1 MAESML
7 PEFNHDGN
15 LPEGIHVATEDEVFA
30 RFATPSARR
39 QWLGE
44 QLRSLLALAR
54 STRQLARV
62 FLWGS
67 FVTSKE
73 VPNDL
78 DVLLV
83 MTVEFAVEAL
93 PAQAQVVFDHVQAR
107 LRFQADVFW
116 TKASIDPQLLPLCLD
131 TSPTGKEVTGRANP
145 DV

>member
-1 MAESML
+1 ML
-7 PEFNHDGN
+7 PAFHSDGN
-15 LPEGIHVATEDEVFA
+15 LPEGIHLATEEEVFA

-44 QLRSLLALAR
+44 QLRSLLALAQ
-54 STRQLARV
+54 STGHLARV

-83 MTVEFAVEAL
+83 MDTEFVVEAI

-107 LRFQADVFW
+107 LQFQSDVFW
-116 TKASIDPQLLPLCLD
+116 T
-131 TSPTGKEVTGRANP
+131 
-145 DV
+145 

>member
-1 MAESML
+1 ML
-7 PEFNHDGN
+7 LAFNHDGN
-15 LPEGIHVATEDEVFA
+15 SPEGIHLATEDEVFE

-44 QLRSLLALAR
+44 QLRSLLALAK
-54 STRQLARV
+54 STGQLARV

-83 MTVEFAVEAL
+83 MTVEFAVEAV
-93 PAQAQVVFDHVQAR
+93 PAPAHIAFDHVQAR
-107 LRFQADVFW
+107 LR
-116 TKASIDPQLLPLCLD
+116 
-131 TSPTGKEVTGRANP
+131 
-145 DV
+145 

>member
-1 MAESML
+1 ML
-7 PEFNHDGN
+7 PAFNPEGN
-15 LPEGIHVATEDEVFA
+15 LPAGIHVATADEVFA
-30 RFATPSARR
+30 RFATPSTRR

-44 QLRSLLALAR
+44 QLRSLLALAQ
-54 STRQLARV
+54 STGHLARV

-83 MTVEFAVEAL
+83 MDTEFVVEAI

-107 LRFQADVFW
+107 LQFQADVFW
-116 TKASIDPQLLPLCLD
+116 TKASLNPQILHLWLD
-131 TSPTGKEVTGRANP
+131 TYQTGKDFTRRGIVEVIVA
-145 DV
+145 